1 MMVAKVATGRIM
13 KSFNSSINPRVR
25 LPFWPNCWFVYT
37 LLGLIF
43 SANHSHALSVQSQVK
58 PQVIAQGQ
66 SATYNIVVSGAKRG
80 QSIGGQLPSVPGLQI
95 SNRANTSSSTQIING
110 VVSHTLTYGF
120 ELRAQSLGAFT
131 IPGWSME
138 IGGQRLQVPPAT
150 LKVVDA
156 KDAFKG
162 VFQLDLELSR
172 DSFYVGEAVD
182 AVLRLLVREGV
193 DVRVAGPPEKIGD
206 GFTQDSVKKDPWTIK
221 QIVRS
226 GIRYQQATAPLTLT
240 PIKDGPQSLKY
251 KLRLAVRSRSRD
263 PIFDF
268 GAFRRMQEKELILES
283 DIRNFKV
290 KPLPSEGRTE
300 AFSGA
305 VGRFEAVAEARPGQV
320 SVGDPVN
327 LIFRVT
333 GKGRFDR
340 MQAPQLDGGDDF
352 KVYPPKIGF
361 VPGKQ
366 SGTGVKTFEYILI
379 PKHADTDQLL
389 EIPFAFF
396 EPERGVYID
405 LTQRPMEITVIPA
418 PEGTFSPL
426 MPEPVVKSSAL
437 SSKRKAVSGGRLLPL
452 RTESGRWVSP
462 GDFRLLKPTYVGT
475 QCMVM
480 AIFAGVFFV
489 RRRQLHLAGDASLR
503 RRIAGGKAV
512 SEWSQKAKDAVTQ
525 GNGEAFLDAARRTLQ
540 ESVGRHMEASEAE
553 ALTFDDI
560 RRHLERR
567 SADAA
572 TIENARTLF
581 DAVDLLKFGGGDE
594 YTCLGLPEL
603 LKSLNQVQEGLK

>member
-1 MMVAKVATGRIM
+1 
-13 KSFNSSINPRVR
+13 
-25 LPFWPNCWFVYT
+25 
-37 LLGLIF
+37 
-43 SANHSHALSVQSQVK
+43 
-58 PQVIAQGQ
+58 
-66 SATYNIVVSGAKRG
+66 
-80 QSIGGQLPSVPGLQI
+80 
-95 SNRANTSSSTQIING
+95 
-110 VVSHTLTYGF
+110 
-120 ELRAQSLGAFT
+120 
-131 IPGWSME
+131 ME

-162 VFQLDLELSR
+162 VFQLDLELSK

-182 AVLRLLVREGV
+182 AVLRLHVREGV

-268 GAFRRMQEKELILES
+268 GAFRRMQEKELIFES
-283 DIRNFKV
+283 GIRNFKV
-290 KPLPSEGRTE
+290 KPLPSEGRTV

-305 VGRFEAVAEARPGQV
+305 VGHFEAVAEASPGQV

-361 VPGKQ
+361 EPGKQ

-379 PKHADTDQLL
+379 PQHADTGQLL

-426 MPEPVVKSSAL
+426 MPEPVVKSSTS
-437 SSKRKAVSGGRLLPL
+437 SSKRKVVSGGRLLPL

-462 GDFRLLKPTYVGT
+462 GDFRLLKPSYVGAH
-475 QCMVM
+475 CMIL
-480 AIFAGVFFV
+480 ALFSGVFFV

-503 RRIAGGKAV
+503 RRIAGGKAA

-525 GNGEAFLDAARRTLQ
+525 GNGEAFLDAARRALQ

-560 RRHLERR
+560 CRHLERR

-581 DAVDLLKFGGGDE
+581 DAVDLLKFGGGDG
-594 YTCLGLPEL
+594 YTRSGLTEL
-603 LKSLNQVQEGLK
+603 LKSLTQVQEGLK

>member
-13 KSFNSSINPRVR
+13 KSFNHSFNLRVR
-25 LPFWPNCWFVYT
+25 LVFWPHCWFVFI
-37 LLGLIF
+37 LSGLTF
-43 SANHSHALSVQSQVK
+43 SANHSYALSVQSQVK

-66 SATYNIVVSGAKRG
+66 SATYNIVVSGTARG
-80 QSIGGQLPSVPGLQI
+80 RSIGGQLPSVPGLQI
-95 SNRANTSSSTQIING
+95 SNRANTSSSTQIVNG
-110 VVSHTLTYGF
+110 AVTHTLTYGF

-138 IGGQRLQVPPAT
+138 IGGQRLHVPPAT
-150 LKVVDA
+150 FRVVDA

-193 DVRVAGPPEKIGD
+193 DVRLAGSPDKIGD

-221 QIVRS
+221 QVVRN
-226 GIRYQQATAPLTLT
+226 GIRYQQATAPLVLT

-268 GAFRRMQEKELILES
+268 GAFSRMQEKELILES
-283 DIRNFKV
+283 DARTLKV
-290 KPLPSEGRTE
+290 KALPSKGRPV

-340 MQAPQLDGGDDF
+340 MQAPRLDGGDDF

-361 VPGKQ
+361 KEGNQ

-405 LTQRPMEITVIPA
+405 LTQRPMAITVIPA

-426 MPEPVVKSSAL
+426 MPEPVVKSPSS
-437 SSKRKAVSGGRLLPL
+437 SSKKKTISGGRLLPL

-462 GDFRLLKPTYVGT
+462 GDFRLLQPAYIGT

-480 AIFAGVFFV
+480 ALFTGVFFV
-489 RRRQLHLAGDASLR
+489 RRRQLHLAGDPSLR
-503 RRIAGGKAV
+503 RRIAGDKAV
-512 SEWSQKAKDAVTQ
+512 SEWSQKAKDAVAQ

-540 ESVGRHMEASEAE
+540 ESVGRHMEESEAE

-560 RRHLERR
+560 HRHLERR

-581 DAVDLLKFGGGDE
+581 DAVDRLKFGGGDG
-594 YTCLGLPEL
+594 YTRQGLTEL

>member
-1 MMVAKVATGRIM
+1 M
-13 KSFNSSINPRVR
+13 KSFNSSIDLRVR
-25 LPFWPNCWFVYT
+25 HLLWSNFGSILFVLGLT
-37 LLGLIF
+37 LL
-43 SANHSHALSVQSQVK
+43 ANRSHALSVRSEVK
-58 PQVIAQGQ
+58 PQVIALGQ
-66 SATYNIVVSGAKRG
+66 SATYNIVVSGTARG
-80 QSIGGQLPSVPGLQI
+80 QSIGGQLPSVSGLEI
-95 SNRANTSSSTQIING
+95 SNRASTSSSTQIING
-110 VVSHTLTYGF
+110 AVSHTLTYGF
-120 ELRAQSLGAFT
+120 NLRAQRLGAFT

-150 LKVVDA
+150 LKVMDA

-172 DSFYVGEAVD
+172 DSFYVGEAVE

-193 DVRVAGPPEKIGD
+193 DVRLAGPPEKIGD
-206 GFTQDSVKKDPWTIK
+206 GFTQDAVEKDPWTIK

-226 GIRYQQATAPLTLT
+226 GIRYQQATAPLVLT

-251 KLRLAVRSRSRD
+251 ELRLAVRSRSRD
-263 PIFDF
+263 PLFDF
-268 GAFRRMQEKELILES
+268 GAFRRVNEKELSLETE
-283 DIRNFKV
+283 IRNFGV
-290 KPLPSEGRTE
+290 KPLPSEGRTG

-305 VGRFEAVAEARPGQV
+305 VGRFEAVAEALPGQV

-333 GKGRFDR
+333 GKGRFER
-340 MQAPQLDGGDDF
+340 MQAPELDGGDDF
-352 KVYPPKIGF
+352 KIYPPKIGF
-361 VPGKQ
+361 EAGNKL
-366 SGTGVKTFEYILI
+366 GTGVKTFEYILI

-396 EPERGVYID
+396 DPERGVYVD
-405 LTQRPMEITVIPA
+405 LTQRPMAITVIPA

-426 MPEPVVKSSAL
+426 MPESVVKSSA
-437 SSKRKAVSGGRLLPL
+437 SPSKRQTVSGGRLLPL
-452 RTESGRWVSP
+452 RTESRRWVSP

-475 QCMVM
+475 QCMAM
-480 AIFAGVFFV
+480 ALFSLVFLL
-489 RRRQLHLAGDASLR
+489 RRRQLYLAGDASLR
-503 RRIAGGKAV
+503 RRIAGGKAA
-512 SEWSQKAKDAVTQ
+512 SEWSQKAKDAAAQ

-567 SADAA
+567 SADAS

-581 DAVDLLKFGGGDE
+581 DAVDLLKFGGGHGHPRH
-594 YTCLGLPEL
+594 GLSEL